1 MINYKTGKLPI
12 NFIALGIMLLA
23 VSIWRM
29 AVSDW
34 AGILFLLISLVL
46 LFLRSGILIDADNRR
61 IKKYIGIFGIKK
73 GKWESIDPLVN
84 LQITK
89 TKERQT
95 MSVLSLSR
103 TDSIDVYKLLLTLP
117 DHNIELFS
125 GKKEDISRKA
135 EELSKLLQTIILDNS
150 N

>member
-1 MINYKTGKLPI
+1 MINYKTGKLPL
-12 NFIALGIMLLA
+12 NFIALGLMLFA

-34 AGILFLLISLVL
+34 AGILFLLISIVL

-61 IKKYIGIFGIKK
+61 IKKYIGILGIKK
-73 GKWESIDPLVN
+73 GKWENIDHLVN

-95 MSVLSLSR
+95 MSVLSVSR
-103 TDSIDVYKLLLTLP
+103 TDSIDIYKLFLILP
-117 DHNIELFS
+117 DHKIELLS
-125 GKKEDISRKA
+125 GKRDDVTIRAKEISTQ
-135 EELSKLLQTIILDNS
+135 LQTTVITNS